1 MAGRRLFLGVD
12 GGQSSTR
19 AVIGDVSGAI
29 LGRAVGGPCNQV
41 QAGIGGNNLRAVM
54 GELLRDALRAAHLPA
69 ESGFEAACFAVSGGP
84 AGKQEI
90 LAESIQA
97 EIVNVTTDAE
107 AALEGASSG
116 SPGIVVI
123 AGTGSMALGRDQ
135 TGRTARCGGW
145 GYAFGD
151 EGGAFDIV
159 RRATRKSLA
168 AEEGWGEPTALG
180 EILIKATGSKTAN
193 EALHRFYTSEW
204 PRDRIASL
212 APAVDEVATEGDPVA
227 CRVMKETGSVLGSLA
242 EIVAGCLDAIDL
254 DLTLYPV
261 GGVFRSRLV
270 RESFKFHL
278 EPLDLPIGDAAHEA
292 DVGALI
298 MAYRLA
304 GLCPSIEDKR

>member
-12 GGQSSTR
+12 GGQSSSR

-41 QAGIGGNNLRAVM
+41 HAGIGGNNLGAVM

-69 ESGFEAACFAVSGGP
+69 ESGFEAACFAMSGGP

-90 LAESIQA
+90 LAESIRA
-97 EIVNVTTDAE
+97 EVVNVTTDAE
-107 AALEGASSG
+107 AALEGAASG

-123 AGTGSMALGRDQ
+123 AGTGSMALGRDR

-151 EGGAFDIV
+151 DGGAFDIV
-159 RRATRKSLA
+159 RRAVRKSLA
-168 AEEGWGEPTALG
+168 AEEGWGEPTALW
-180 EILIKATGSKTAN
+180 EILIKATESKTAN

-204 PRDRIASL
+204 PRDRIAGL
-212 APAVDEVATEGDPVA
+212 APVVDRVATEGDPVA
-227 CRVMKETGSVLGSLA
+227 CRVMKETGSALGSLA
-242 EIVAGCLDAIDL
+242 EIVAGCLDAIDQ

-270 RESFKFHL
+270 RESFKFRL
-278 EPLDLPIGDAAHEA
+278 EPLDLPIGEPAHEA
-292 DVGALI
+292 DVGALL

>member
-1 MAGRRLFLGVD
+1 MARSRLFLGVD

-90 LAESIQA
+90 LAESIRA
-97 EIVNVTTDAE
+97 EVVNVTTDAE

-135 TGRTARCGGW
+135 TGRIARCGGW

-278 EPLDLPIGDAAHEA
+278 EPLDLPIGEAAHEA